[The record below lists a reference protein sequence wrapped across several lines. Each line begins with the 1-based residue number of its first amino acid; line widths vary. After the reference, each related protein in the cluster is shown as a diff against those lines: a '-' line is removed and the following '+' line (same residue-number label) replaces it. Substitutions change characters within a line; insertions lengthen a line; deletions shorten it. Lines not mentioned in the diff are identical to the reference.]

1 MRSRRI
7 VPNAGAASGATLA
20 APVRGP
26 QDRAVS
32 PEVKS
37 ACDRC
42 CGLIKSAQAA
52 LVQRRCALQDHRRP
66 LRTQAPPQ
74 PTVDAMA
81 TDSDGMSPSNTVAL
95 LSPGIL
101 RRTDPPCMVY
111 HASSGLARRLTLLD
125 PARPPRRRP
134 RSAIVKC
141 TYAWLIKGHAR
152 RARTRLTFM
161 RPLRMRECG
170 PRDAR
175 F

>member
-26 QDRAVS
+26 QGRAIS

-37 ACDRC
+37 ACGRC
-42 CGLIKSAQAA
+42 CVLIKSAQAA

-66 LRTQAPPQ
+66 LRTRSPPQ

-95 LSPGIL
+95 MRPGIL
-101 RRTDPPCMVY
+101 RRTDPPCMLY
-111 HASSGLARRLTLLD
+111 HACVV
-125 PARPPRRRP
+125 RP
-134 RSAIVKC
+134 RQTTHIAGSSPPTTAATTVC
-141 TYAWLIKGHAR
+141 NREMYAWLIKGHAR
-152 RARTRLTFM
+152 RASTRLTFM